1 MPMESIRELY
11 RIGQGP
17 SSSHTMGPAAA
28 AKIFLEKNPRAV
40 AYQVTLY
47 GSLAATGKGHLTEEA
62 LKKILPESQTTII
75 VKKGEFLTQHPNGLL
90 FEATRENSEKTEW
103 LVFSVGGGAIRD
115 ADSLHHYQ
123 QIYPHLTFNEINAF
137 CREKGITL
145 CDYVYNY
152 EDQDIKN
159 FLTSIWQVMRQA
171 IKRGLKTEGI
181 LPGPLKLERK
191 AASFFIKSRNSRG
204 LLQKISRNFAYA
216 LAVAEE
222 NASAGTIVTAP
233 TCGSSGVLPAVLK
246 HLAENYRFPE
256 EKIINAL
263 AIAGLFGNLIKHNAS
278 IAGAEVGC
286 QGEIGTACSM
296 AAAAATYLLGGSHR
310 QMEYAAE
317 MGLEHH
323 LGLTCDPVAG
333 MVQVPCIERNAMA
346 AERALDCAVYALQTD
361 GTHKVSFDEVV
372 KIMKQTGLDLKNKY
386 RETSAAGLATIFKEH
401 PTRHCE

>member
-1 MPMESIRELY
+1 MESIRELF
-11 RIGQGP
+11 RVGHGP

-28 AKIFLEKNPRAV
+28 AGIFLQKNPEAS
-40 AYQVTLY
+40 AYRVTLY

-62 LKKILPESQTTII
+62 IKNILPADQTTII
-75 VKKGEFLTQHPNGLL
+75 LKKDQFLPQHPNGML
-90 FEATRENSEKTEW
+90 FEAQRKNGEKTEW

-115 ADSLHHYQ
+115 SQSMNPPRL
-123 QIYPHLTFNEINAF
+123 YPHDNFSEINSF

-145 CDYVYNY
+145 CDYVFTY
-152 EDQDIKN
+152 EDRQIKEY
-159 FLTSIWQVMRQA
+159 LLMIWKTMQQA
-171 IKRGLKTEGI
+171 IKKGLKTEGI

-204 LLQKISRNFAYA
+204 LIQKISRNFAYA
-216 LAVAEE
+216 LAVSEE
-222 NASAGTIVTAP
+222 NAAGGIIVTAP

-246 HLAENYRFPE
+246 HLSESYHFTE
-256 EKIINAL
+256 DKIINSL

-278 IAGAEVGC
+278 ISGAEVGC

-296 AAAAATYLLGGSHR
+296 TAAATAYLLGGSHK

-386 RETSAAGLATIFKEH
+386 RETSTAGLATILRSK
-401 PTRHCE
+401 